1 MDKYITIALPK
12 GRIADE
18 VLAMAG
24 RIFNDDFSFLDRK
37 LILQKGDF
45 RFLLVR
51 NQDVP
56 SYVLHQAADLGVVG
70 LDVLEEN
77 RLDIIRLLDLQ
88 IGKCKVVLGSKND
101 EILDFN
107 KPQIKIATKM
117 PNITRDFF
125 SKKAVATEIIKLYGS
140 IELAPLVGLAD
151 AIVDIVETGSTMK
164 QHNLKVDE
172 VIMESS
178 AYLIANQNSFYAKKT
193 QILDLY
199 KKFEG
204 VMGESNLFGGG

>member
-1 MDKYITIALPK
+1 MITIALPK

-18 VLAMAG
+18 VLAMIG
-24 RIFNDDFSFLDRK
+24 RIFDDEFCFLDRK

-56 SYVLHQAADLGVVG
+56 SYVLHQAADLGIVG

-77 RLDIIRLLDLQ
+77 KCDIIRLLDLE
-88 IGKCKVVLGSKND
+88 IGKCKVVLGSKNG
-101 EILDFN
+101 EVLDFN

-117 PNITRDFF
+117 PNITREFF

-178 AYLIANQNSFYAKKT
+178 AYLIANQNSFYAKKRE
-193 QILDLY
+193 ILDLY
-199 KKFEG
+199 EKLENAK
-204 VMGESNLFGGG
+204 

>member
-1 MDKYITIALPK
+1 MITIALPK

-18 VLAMAG
+18 VLAIMG
-24 RIFNDDFSFLDRK
+24 KIFAEDFSFLDRK

-45 RFLLVR
+45 KFLLVR

-77 RLDIIRLLDLQ
+77 KLDIIRLLDLQ

-101 EILDFN
+101 EVLDFN

-140 IELAPLVGLAD
+140 IELAPLVGLSD

-178 AYLIANQNSFYAKKT
+178 AFLIANQNSFYAKKT
-193 QILDLY
+193 EILDLY
-199 KKFEG
+199 DRFEKATRAKN
-204 VMGESNLFGGG
+204 ECKR

>member
-1 MDKYITIALPK
+1 MITIALPK

-18 VLAMAG
+18 VLAIMG
-24 RIFNDDFSFLDRK
+24 KIFAEDFSFLDRK

-77 RLDIIRLLDLQ
+77 KLDIIRLLDLQ
-88 IGKCKVVLGSKND
+88 IGKCKVALGSKND
-101 EILDFN
+101 EVLDFN

-140 IELAPLVGLAD
+140 IELAPLVGLSD

-178 AYLIANQNSFYAKKT
+178 AFLIANQNSFYAKKT
-193 QILDLY
+193 EILDLY
-199 KKFEG
+199 DRFEKATR
-204 VMGESNLFGGG
+204 E